1 MEEKEEKE
9 IKEEIREVKEALK
22 WLSRKSA
29 ERMYK
34 IDSRVQKQ
42 IKMTSDK
49 ISKHLDD
56 VDKDRRRKME
66 EIRYI
71 GVEFDP
77 VKVKLG
83 QADVNAALKSGFE
96 PIRDFE
102 TARGIIMVLGKWG
115 EKDVQSKT
123 GYYKKISNRISL
135 RYRYRVSDVP
145 THQFFYLAT
154 FC

>member
-1 MEEKEEKE
+1 MDEKQEKE
-9 IKEEIREVKEALK
+9 IKEEIREVKEAIK

-29 ERMYK
+29 EKIYK

-42 IKMTSDK
+42 IKKTSDI

-56 VDKDRRRKME
+56 VEKDRRRKME

-77 VKVKLG
+77 VKVKQG
-83 QADVNAALKSGFE
+83 QSEINAALKSGFE

-115 EKDVQSKT
+115 EKDVQSET
-123 GYYKKISNRISL
+123 GY
-135 RYRYRVSDVP
+135 
-145 THQFFYLAT
+145 
-154 FC
+154 

>member
-22 WLSRKSA
+22 WLSRTSA
-29 ERMYK
+29 DKMYK

-42 IKMTSDK
+42 LKKASDRM
-49 ISKHLDD
+49 SKHIED
-56 VDKDRRRKME
+56 VEKDRRKKMQ

-77 VKVKLG
+77 VRVKQG
-83 QADVNAALKSGFE
+83 QAEVNAASKSGFE

-102 TARGIIMVLGKWG
+102 TAKGIIMVLGLWG
-115 EKDVQSKT
+115 ESDVQPKT
-123 GYYKKISNRISL
+123 GY
-135 RYRYRVSDVP
+135 
-145 THQFFYLAT
+145 
-154 FC
+154 

>member
-1 MEEKEEKE
+1 MEEKQEKE
-9 IKEEIREVKEALK
+9 IKEEIKEVKEAIK

-29 ERMYK
+29 EKIYK

-42 IKMTSDK
+42 IKKTSDM

-56 VDKDRRRKME
+56 VEKDRRRKME

-77 VKVKLG
+77 VKVKQG
-83 QADVNAALKSGFE
+83 QSEINAALKSGFE

-123 GYYKKISNRISL
+123 
-135 RYRYRVSDVP
+135 RY
-145 THQFFYLAT
+145 
-154 FC
+154 

>member
-22 WLSRKSA
+22 WLSRTNADK
-29 ERMYK
+29 MYK

-42 IKMTSDK
+42 IKKTSDRM
-49 ISKHLDD
+49 SKHIED
-56 VDKDRRRKME
+56 VEKDRRKKMQ

-77 VKVKLG
+77 GKVKQG
-83 QADVNAALKSGFE
+83 QEEVNAALKSGFE

-102 TARGIIMVLGKWG
+102 TAKGIIMVLGLWG
-115 EKDVQSKT
+115 ESDVQLKT
-123 GYYKKISNRISL
+123 G
-135 RYRYRVSDVP
+135 
-145 THQFFYLAT
+145 H
-154 FC
+154 

>member
-1 MEEKEEKE
+1 MEKKEEKE

-56 VDKDRRRKME
+56 VDQDRRRKME

-77 VKVKLG
+77 ARVKQG
-83 QADVNAALKSGFE
+83 QTEVNVALKSGFE

-115 EKDVQSKT
+115 ESDVQPKT
-123 GYYKKISNRISL
+123 GY
-135 RYRYRVSDVP
+135 
-145 THQFFYLAT
+145 
-154 FC
+154 

>member
-1 MEEKEEKE
+1 MEKKEEKE

-56 VDKDRRRKME
+56 VEKDRRKKMQ

-77 VKVKLG
+77 VKVKQG
-83 QADVNAALKSGFE
+83 QAEVNAALKSGFE

-102 TARGIIMVLGKWG
+102 TGRGIIMVLGKWG

-123 GYYKKISNRISL
+123 GY
-135 RYRYRVSDVP
+135 
-145 THQFFYLAT
+145 
-154 FC
+154 

>member
-29 ERMYK
+29 EKMYK

-49 ISKHLDD
+49 MSKHLDD
-56 VDKDRRRKME
+56 VDKDRRKKMQ

-77 VKVKLG
+77 VKVKQG
-83 QADVNAALKSGFE
+83 QTEVNVALKSGFE

-115 EKDVQSKT
+115 EKDVQPKT
-123 GYYKKISNRISL
+123 GY
-135 RYRYRVSDVP
+135 
-145 THQFFYLAT
+145 
-154 FC
+154 

>member
-1 MEEKEEKE
+1 MEKKEEKE

-56 VDKDRRRKME
+56 VDTDRRRKME

-77 VKVKLG
+77 VKVKQG
-83 QADVNAALKSGFE
+83 QTEVNVALKSGFE

-123 GYYKKISNRISL
+123 GY
-135 RYRYRVSDVP
+135 
-145 THQFFYLAT
+145 
-154 FC
+154 

>member
-1 MEEKEEKE
+1 MEEKQEKE
-9 IKEEIREVKEALK
+9 IKEEIREVKEAIK

-29 ERMYK
+29 EKIYK

-42 IKMTSDK
+42 IKKTSDI

-56 VDKDRRRKME
+56 VEKDRRRKME

-77 VKVKLG
+77 VKVKQG
-83 QADVNAALKSGFE
+83 QTEINAALKSGFE

-115 EKDVQSKT
+115 ERDVQSKT
-123 GYYKKISNRISL
+123 
-135 RYRYRVSDVP
+135 RY
-145 THQFFYLAT
+145 
-154 FC
+154 

>member
-1 MEEKEEKE
+1 
-9 IKEEIREVKEALK
+9 
-22 WLSRKSA
+22 
-29 ERMYK
+29 MYK

-49 ISKHLDD
+49 ISNHLDD
-56 VDKDRRRKME
+56 VDKDRRRKMQ

-77 VKVKLG
+77 VKVKQG
-83 QADVNAALKSGFE
+83 QAEINAALKSGFE

-123 GYYKKISNRISL
+123 GY
-135 RYRYRVSDVP
+135 
-145 THQFFYLAT
+145 
-154 FC
+154 

>member
-1 MEEKEEKE
+1 MKEKEEKE

-29 ERMYK
+29 EKMYK

-42 IKMTSDK
+42 IKMTGDK

-66 EIRYI
+66 EIRYV

-77 VKVKLG
+77 VKVKQG
-83 QADVNAALKSGFE
+83 QNEVNVALKSGFE

-123 GYYKKISNRISL
+123 GY
-135 RYRYRVSDVP
+135 
-145 THQFFYLAT
+145 
-154 FC
+154 

>member
-22 WLSRKSA
+22 WLSRTSA
-29 ERMYK
+29 DKMYK

-42 IKMTSDK
+42 IKKASDRM
-49 ISKHLDD
+49 SKSIED
-56 VDKDRRRKME
+56 VEKDRRKKMQ

-77 VKVKLG
+77 VRVKQG
-83 QADVNAALKSGFE
+83 QAEVNAALKSGFE

-102 TARGIIMVLGKWG
+102 TAKGIIMVLGLWG
-115 EKDVQSKT
+115 ESDVQPKT
-123 GYYKKISNRISL
+123 GY
-135 RYRYRVSDVP
+135 
-145 THQFFYLAT
+145 
-154 FC
+154 

>member
-1 MEEKEEKE
+1 MEEKQEKE
-9 IKEEIREVKEALK
+9 IKEEIREVKEAIK

-29 ERMYK
+29 EKIYK

-42 IKMTSDK
+42 IKKTSDI

-56 VDKDRRRKME
+56 VEKDRRRKME

-77 VKVKLG
+77 VKVKQG
-83 QADVNAALKSGFE
+83 QSEINAALKSGFE

-102 TARGIIMVLGKWG
+102 TAKGIIMVLGKWG

-123 GYYKKISNRISL
+123 
-135 RYRYRVSDVP
+135 RY
-145 THQFFYLAT
+145 
-154 FC
+154 

>member
-22 WLSRKSA
+22 WLSRTSA
-29 ERMYK
+29 DKMYK

-42 IKMTSDK
+42 IKKTSDRM
-49 ISKHLDD
+49 SKHIED
-56 VDKDRRRKME
+56 VEKDRRRKMQ

-77 VKVKLG
+77 VRVKQG
-83 QADVNAALKSGFE
+83 QAEVNAALKSGFE

-102 TARGIIMVLGKWG
+102 TAKGIIMVLGLWG
-115 EKDVQSKT
+115 ESDVQSKT
-123 GYYKKISNRISL
+123 GY
-135 RYRYRVSDVP
+135 
-145 THQFFYLAT
+145 
-154 FC
+154 

>member
-1 MEEKEEKE
+1 MEEKQEKE
-9 IKEEIREVKEALK
+9 IKEEIREVKEAIK

-29 ERMYK
+29 EKIYK

-42 IKMTSDK
+42 IKKTSDI

-56 VDKDRRRKME
+56 VEKDRRRKME

-77 VKVKLG
+77 VKVKQG
-83 QADVNAALKSGFE
+83 QSEINAALKSGFE

-123 GYYKKISNRISL
+123 GY
-135 RYRYRVSDVP
+135 
-145 THQFFYLAT
+145 
-154 FC
+154 

>member
-1 MEEKEEKE
+1 MNKEEEKE

-29 ERMYK
+29 DKMYK
-34 IDSRVQKQ
+34 IDSRIQKQ

-49 ISKHLDD
+49 MSKHLDD
-56 VDKDRRRKME
+56 VDKDRRKKMQ

-77 VKVKLG
+77 VKVKQG
-83 QADVNAALKSGFE
+83 QAEVNTALKAGFE

-102 TARGIIMVLGKWG
+102 TAKGIVMVLGMWG
-115 EKDVQSKT
+115 DRNVQT
-123 GYYKKISNRISL
+123 RTRTETRL
-135 RYRYRVSDVP
+135 
-145 THQFFYLAT
+145 
-154 FC
+154 

>member
-22 WLSRKSA
+22 WLSRTSA
-29 ERMYK
+29 DKMYK

-42 IKMTSDK
+42 IKKASDRM
-49 ISKHLDD
+49 SKYIED
-56 VDKDRRRKME
+56 VEKDRRKKMQ

-77 VKVKLG
+77 GKVKQG
-83 QADVNAALKSGFE
+83 QEEVNAALKSGFE

-102 TARGIIMVLGKWG
+102 TAKGIIMVLGKWG
-115 EKDVQSKT
+115 ESDVQPKT
-123 GYYKKISNRISL
+123 G
-135 RYRYRVSDVP
+135 
-145 THQFFYLAT
+145 H
-154 FC
+154 

>member
-29 ERMYK
+29 EKIYK

-42 IKMTSDK
+42 IKKTSDI
-49 ISKHLDD
+49 ISKHLND
-56 VDKDRRRKME
+56 VEKDRRRKME

-77 VKVKLG
+77 VKVKQG
-83 QADVNAALKSGFE
+83 QTEINAALKSGFE

-102 TARGIIMVLGKWG
+102 TGRGIIMVLGKWG
-115 EKDVQSKT
+115 EKDLQSKT
-123 GYYKKISNRISL
+123 
-135 RYRYRVSDVP
+135 RY
-145 THQFFYLAT
+145 
-154 FC
+154 

>member
-29 ERMYK
+29 DKMYK
-34 IDSRVQKQ
+34 IDSKIQKQ
-42 IKMTSDK
+42 IQMTSDK
-49 ISKHLDD
+49 MSKHLDD
-56 VDKDRRRKME
+56 VDIDRRKKMQ

-77 VKVKLG
+77 VKVKQG
-83 QADVNAALKSGFE
+83 QNEVNAALKSGFE

-115 EKDVQSKT
+115 EKDVQSET
-123 GYYKKISNRISL
+123 GY
-135 RYRYRVSDVP
+135 
-145 THQFFYLAT
+145 
-154 FC
+154 

>member
-56 VDKDRRRKME
+56 VDEDRRRKME

-77 VKVKLG
+77 VKVKQG
-83 QADVNAALKSGFE
+83 QTEVNAALKSGFE
-96 PIRDFE
+96 PNRDFE
-102 TARGIIMVLGKWG
+102 TAKGIIMVLGLWG
-115 EKDVQSKT
+115 ESDVQLKT
-123 GYYKKISNRISL
+123 G
-135 RYRYRVSDVP
+135 
-145 THQFFYLAT
+145 H
-154 FC
+154 

>member
-1 MEEKEEKE
+1 MEEKQEKE

-29 ERMYK
+29 EKMYK
-34 IDSRVQKQ
+34 IDSRIQKQ

-56 VDKDRRRKME
+56 VDKDRHRKME

-77 VKVKLG
+77 VKVKQG
-83 QADVNAALKSGFE
+83 QTEINAALKSGFE

-102 TARGIIMVLGKWG
+102 TAKGTIVVLGLWG
-115 EKDVQSKT
+115 EKDVQHKT
-123 GYYKKISNRISL
+123 GY
-135 RYRYRVSDVP
+135 
-145 THQFFYLAT
+145 
-154 FC
+154 

>member
-1 MEEKEEKE
+1 MEEKQEKE
-9 IKEEIREVKEALK
+9 IKEEIREVKEAIK

-29 ERMYK
+29 EKIYK

-42 IKMTSDK
+42 IKKTSDI

-56 VDKDRRRKME
+56 VEKDRRRKME

-77 VKVKLG
+77 VKVRQG
-83 QADVNAALKSGFE
+83 QSEINAALKSGFE

-123 GYYKKISNRISL
+123 GY
-135 RYRYRVSDVP
+135 
-145 THQFFYLAT
+145 
-154 FC
+154 

>member
-22 WLSRKSA
+22 WLSRTNADK
-29 ERMYK
+29 MYK

-42 IKMTSDK
+42 IKKTSDRM
-49 ISKHLDD
+49 SKHIED
-56 VDKDRRRKME
+56 VEKDRRKKMQ

-77 VKVKLG
+77 VRVKQG
-83 QADVNAALKSGFE
+83 QAEVNAALKSGFE

-102 TARGIIMVLGKWG
+102 TAKGIIMVLGLWG
-115 EKDVQSKT
+115 ESDVQPKT
-123 GYYKKISNRISL
+123 GY
-135 RYRYRVSDVP
+135 
-145 THQFFYLAT
+145 
-154 FC
+154 

>member
-1 MEEKEEKE
+1 MDKKEEKE

-49 ISKHLDD
+49 MSKHLDD
-56 VDKDRRRKME
+56 VEKDRRRKME

-77 VKVKLG
+77 VKVKQG
-83 QADVNAALKSGFE
+83 QTEINAALKSGFE

-102 TARGIIMVLGKWG
+102 TGRGIIMVLGKWG
-115 EKDVQSKT
+115 EKDVQHKT
-123 GYYKKISNRISL
+123 GY
-135 RYRYRVSDVP
+135 
-145 THQFFYLAT
+145 
-154 FC
+154 

>member
-1 MEEKEEKE
+1 MEEKQEKE
-9 IKEEIREVKEALK
+9 IKEEIREVKEAIK

-29 ERMYK
+29 EKIYK

-42 IKMTSDK
+42 IKKTSDI
-49 ISKHLDD
+49 ISKHLD
-56 VDKDRRRKME
+56 VVEKDRRRKME

-77 VKVKLG
+77 VKVKQG
-83 QADVNAALKSGFE
+83 QSEINAALKSGFE

-123 GYYKKISNRISL
+123 
-135 RYRYRVSDVP
+135 RY
-145 THQFFYLAT
+145 
-154 FC
+154 

>member
-22 WLSRKSA
+22 WLSRTNADK
-29 ERMYK
+29 MYK

-42 IKMTSDK
+42 IKKASDRM
-49 ISKHLDD
+49 SKHIEDIE
-56 VDKDRRRKME
+56 KDRRKKMQ

-77 VKVKLG
+77 GRVKQG
-83 QADVNAALKSGFE
+83 QEEVNAALKSGFE

-102 TARGIIMVLGKWG
+102 TAKGIIMVLGLWG
-115 EKDVQSKT
+115 ESDVQPKT
-123 GYYKKISNRISL
+123 GY
-135 RYRYRVSDVP
+135 
-145 THQFFYLAT
+145 
-154 FC
+154 

>member
-42 IKMTSDK
+42 IKNASDR
-49 ISKHLDD
+49 ISKHIED
-56 VDKDRRRKME
+56 VEKDRRKKMQ
-66 EIRYI
+66 EIKYI
-71 GVEFDP
+71 GIEFDP
-77 VKVKLG
+77 GKVKQG
-83 QADVNAALKSGFE
+83 QAEVNTALKSGFE

-102 TARGIIMVLGKWG
+102 TAKGIIMVLGKWG

-123 GYYKKISNRISL
+123 GY
-135 RYRYRVSDVP
+135 
-145 THQFFYLAT
+145 
-154 FC
+154 

>member
-1 MEEKEEKE
+1 MKEKEEKE

-29 ERMYK
+29 EKMYK

-49 ISKHLDD
+49 ISKHLDG

-77 VKVKLG
+77 VKVKQG
-83 QADVNAALKSGFE
+83 QAEVNTALKSGFE

-115 EKDVQSKT
+115 EKDVQSET
-123 GYYKKISNRISL
+123 GY
-135 RYRYRVSDVP
+135 
-145 THQFFYLAT
+145 
-154 FC
+154 

>member
-29 ERMYK
+29 EKMYK

-49 ISKHLDD
+49 ISNHLDD
-56 VDKDRRRKME
+56 VDKDRRRKMQ
-66 EIRYI
+66 EIRYV

-77 VKVKLG
+77 VKVKQG
-83 QADVNAALKSGFE
+83 QNEVNVALKSGFE

-115 EKDVQSKT
+115 ESDVQHKT
-123 GYYKKISNRISL
+123 GY
-135 RYRYRVSDVP
+135 
-145 THQFFYLAT
+145 
-154 FC
+154 

>member
-29 ERMYK
+29 EKMYK

-83 QADVNAALKSGFE
+83 QTEVNAALKSGFE

-123 GYYKKISNRISL
+123 GY
-135 RYRYRVSDVP
+135 
-145 THQFFYLAT
+145 
-154 FC
+154 

>member
-22 WLSRKSA
+22 WLSRTSA
-29 ERMYK
+29 DKMYK

-42 IKMTSDK
+42 IKKASDRM
-49 ISKHLDD
+49 SKYIED
-56 VDKDRRRKME
+56 VEKDRRKKMQ

-77 VKVKLG
+77 GKVKQG
-83 QADVNAALKSGFE
+83 QEEVNAALKSGFE

-102 TARGIIMVLGKWG
+102 TAKGIIMVLGLWG
-115 EKDVQSKT
+115 ESDVQPKT
-123 GYYKKISNRISL
+123 GY
-135 RYRYRVSDVP
+135 
-145 THQFFYLAT
+145 
-154 FC
+154 